1 MSDFII
7 VYILFL
13 PSVFSFL
20 NIIIA
25 KKRCKANPNT
35 KYGNKPIFFD
45 FSFIKIMYMLVAFF
59 WVASLGSSVFAGQP
73 PFKYHSLSYIIPFL
87 ETESFFLFLYVIYHF
102 IIAGKNFK
110 RMTGKFTWKPPEGY

>member
-45 FSFIKIMYMLVAFF
+45 FSFVKIMRIIGFFSLLAAVASAFF
-59 WVASLGSSVFAGQP
+59 VGQTP
-73 PFKYHSLSYIIPFL
+73 KHSLLYITAFL
-87 ETESFFLFLYVIYHF
+87 EIESFFLFLYVIYHF
-102 IIAGKNFK
+102 IISGKNFK